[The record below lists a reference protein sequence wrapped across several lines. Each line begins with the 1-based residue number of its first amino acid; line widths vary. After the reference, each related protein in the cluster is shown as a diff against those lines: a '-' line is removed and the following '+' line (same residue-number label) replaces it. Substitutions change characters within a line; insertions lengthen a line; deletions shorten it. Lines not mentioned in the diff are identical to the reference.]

1 MQNEIK
7 PNKLTTKTITVVAM
21 LGALSAILMILEFKI
36 PLAPTFVAMDFSDVP
51 IMLGG
56 FLLGPLAGVLIVSL
70 KIFLNLILNGTSTM
84 FVGELANFILSVAF
98 VLPAALIYKREKTK
112 KSAIKGLI
120 ISTIFTSILAI
131 VMNVFFIFPLYASL
145 FGLTM
150 DNIVEM
156 AKVANPLVSDLTTM
170 LIFSLLPF
178 NLFKYGVVSL
188 IVMVSYKK
196 LSHLFSK
203 YSK

>member
-131 VMNVFFIFPLYASL
+131 VMNVFFIFPLYVSL

-150 DNIVEM
+150 DSIVEM
-156 AKVANPLVSDLTTM
+156 AKVANPLVNDLTTM

>member
-7 PNKLTTKTITVVAM
+7 QNKLTTKTITVVAM

-150 DNIVEM
+150 DSIVEM
-156 AKVANPLVSDLTTM
+156 AKVANPLVNDLTTM

>member
-7 PNKLTTKTITVVAM
+7 QNKLTTKTITVVAM

-150 DNIVEM
+150 DSIVEM